1 MLKLQQCEGLD
12 IEKIQDVIDAGGKIG
27 ELQNS
32 LEGSVGGFVSW
43 WIGQR
48 QNLETFGKGIQ
59 AFADGM
65 LKLQQCEGFDES
77 AIATIAAAGESLNTL
92 QGKLEGTVGGVVSWW
107 NGQQENLGT
116 FGTSIGLFADGM
128 IKLQECTITRDTITG
143 IEMAAYRLKALSESF
158 EEFDSG
164 DFDDFT
170 SYITDF
176 AEVLSEFSTKATEID
191 IASIGTA
198 IATANRLKTFISQ
211 LADLDTSGVSNF
223 EEVENIGDQM
233 KSYAGKVADIDAE
246 LISSSIT
253 SAYRLKNLI
262 SGLVGLDTSGVN
274 NFNPDSIA
282 TSIKTYANAIS
293 GVNVGYVLNSIIA
306 AERLKKFISSL
317 AEINTSGISSFKNAI
332 NQLATISIA
341 NVVKAFS
348 GASSKLTASGATMI
362 NGLVKGMSSRLHVV
376 TETITNLLT
385 AMITSISSKTSLFQ
399 KAGISI
405 ARKVVD
411 GAKTQKDTM
420 KSAGKNLG
428 SGLVNGIKAKWDAA
442 YNAGYTLGQKAV
454 QGEKD
459 GQQSKSPSKL
469 TTKAGKWLGEG
480 LIIGMER
487 MGSSVYNAGKDMGG
501 NAVDA
506 TRSAMTTILE
516 ALNSDVD
523 AQPTIR
529 PVIDLTDVKTG
540 ASAISG
546 MLSKTQTLGVR
557 TNLNAINTA
566 INNKLQNGSN
576 DDIISAI
583 NKLGEGLD
591 ANRGDTYNF
600 GDITYDDG
608 SNVSEAVQTLV
619 RAARIGRRV

>member
-1 MLKLQQCEGLD
+1 MSTAFSELGDTTVNSQ
-12 IEKIQDVIDAGGKIG
+12 VIDQI
-27 ELQNS
+27 
-32 LEGSVGGFVSW
+32 
-43 WIGQR
+43 I
-48 QNLETFGKGIQ
+48 
-59 AFADGM
+59 
-65 LKLQQCEGFDES
+65 
-77 AIATIAAAGESLNTL
+77 TIASRLADLQSSLSS
-92 QGKLEGTVGGVVSWW
+92 VGGVVDWFTGW
-107 NGQQENLGT
+107 DDLGT
-116 FGTSIGLFADGM
+116 FGEDSAEFLSSMSTAFSELGDTTVNSQVVGQMIGVAKRLVG
-128 IKLQECTITRDTITG
+128 LQEVLPEEGWFDGKMNLTEFSDYIVDFATAMSDFGANVKEIDSAAVATAIST
-143 IEMAAYRLKALSESF
+143 AYRIKNLIES
-158 EEFDSG
+158 
-164 DFDDFT
+164 
-170 SYITDF
+170 
-176 AEVLSEFSTKATEID
+176 VV
-191 IASIGTA
+191 
-198 IATANRLKTFISQ
+198 
-211 LADLDTSGVSNF
+211 DLDTSGVETF
-223 EEVENIGDQM
+223 TD
-233 KSYAGKVADIDAE
+233 AGKDIAKAISKFNDKVKEIDTEAVPVAISAAQKLKSLINSLVGLDTSGVESFKPEVIGTKMSEYSNKVSDINAE

-262 SGLVGLDTSGVN
+262 SGLAGLNTSGVK
-274 NFNPDSIA
+274 NFKPDSIA
-282 TSIKTYANAIS
+282 TSIKAYANAIS

-317 AEINTSGISSFKNAI
+317 AEINTSGVSSFKNTI

-341 NVVKAFS
+341 NVVKEFS
-348 GASSKLTASGATMI
+348 GASSKLTASGVTMI
-362 NGLVKGMSSRLHVV
+362 NGLVKGMSSRLDVV
-376 TETITNLLT
+376 TETITKLLT
-385 AMITSISSKTSLFQ
+385 AMITSISSKTPLFQ
-399 KAGISI
+399 KAGNSL
-405 ARKVVD
+405 AGKVVD
-411 GAKTQKDTM
+411 GAKTQKDAM

>member
-1 MLKLQQCEGLD
+1 
-12 IEKIQDVIDAGGKIG
+12 
-27 ELQNS
+27 
-32 LEGSVGGFVSW
+32 
-43 WIGQR
+43 
-48 QNLETFGKGIQ
+48 
-59 AFADGM
+59 
-65 LKLQQCEGFDES
+65 
-77 AIATIAAAGESLNTL
+77 
-92 QGKLEGTVGGVVSWW
+92 
-107 NGQQENLGT
+107 
-116 FGTSIGLFADGM
+116 
-128 IKLQECTITRDTITG
+128 
-143 IEMAAYRLKALSESF
+143 
-158 EEFDSG
+158 
-164 DFDDFT
+164 
-170 SYITDF
+170 
-176 AEVLSEFSTKATEID
+176 
-191 IASIGTA
+191 
-198 IATANRLKTFISQ
+198 
-211 LADLDTSGVSNF
+211 
-223 EEVENIGDQM
+223 
-233 KSYAGKVADIDAE
+233 
-246 LISSSIT
+246 
-253 SAYRLKNLI
+253 
-262 SGLVGLDTSGVN
+262 
-274 NFNPDSIA
+274 
-282 TSIKTYANAIS
+282 
-293 GVNVGYVLNSIIA
+293 
-306 AERLKKFISSL
+306 
-317 AEINTSGISSFKNAI
+317 
-332 NQLATISIA
+332 
-341 NVVKAFS
+341 
-348 GASSKLTASGATMI
+348 MI